1 MLNSIEFALMF
12 SFGVS
17 LAACGIGVC
26 ALFIGCRALTQVI
39 GLQNSTHK
47 IQYVPADGT
56 MVSDKELNKE
66 YDRLEQEAFD
76 GFDDIESDLEEY
88 AGTL

>member
-1 MLNSIEFALMF
+1 MGTVELALIF

-17 LAACGIGVC
+17 LASVIVGGIGLYVGC
-26 ALFIGCRALTQVI
+26 KALSKVV
-39 GLQNSTHK
+39 GLENSTHQ
-47 IQYVPADGT
+47 IQYIPADGT